1 MQGCPFKRLLRS
13 AVAAFFFAAFGIG
26 SGVVGIF
33 VLPLCALAGPRETAG
48 RRMRSVVRLTYVA
61 FVRIARLVRLF
72 RVESPDSGLLRAVR
86 GRVVAANHLSLIDIV
101 ILMSMLADATCVAKG
116 DAARNPFFR
125 WIVRPLYLV
134 RGDDTAKLLSDASA
148 MLKAGVNVIV
158 FPEGTRTPADAP
170 AHPLKRGFARIALA
184 AGAPVAPV
192 RIACDPPV
200 LAKGQPW
207 HDVGDREIVFRLEAL
222 PEIPVSGPSTHAA
235 AVALTSATGLAIF
248 GKDAMQ

>member
-1 MQGCPFKRLLRS
+1 MQGNPVKRLLRS
-13 AVAAFFFAAFGIG
+13 LVSGLFFAAYGAG
-26 SGVVGIF
+26 SVIVGIF
-33 VLPLCALAGPRETAG
+33 LLPVAALCGAREGRG
-48 RRMRSVVRLTYVA
+48 RRMRATVRATYRI
-61 FVRIARLVRLF
+61 FVWAARVVRLF
-72 RVESPDSGLLRAVR
+72 RVESTDFAALRSIR
-86 GRVVAANHLSLIDIV
+86 GRVVAANHLTLIDIV
-101 ILMSMLADATCVAKG
+101 VLMSILPDSTCVVKG
-116 DAARNPFFR
+116 AAASNPFLR

-134 RGDDTAKLLSDASA
+134 RGEDTEKIMGEASE

-158 FPEGTRTPADAP
+158 FPEGTRTPADAS
-170 AHPLKRGFARIALA
+170 AHILKRGFARIALA

-192 RIACDPPV
+192 RVACDPPV